1 MSAPSPFSL
10 GPGTPPPAYSPQV
23 NNIFFF
29 SSFFSSSPDDL
40 LMIWAIHICRKTSQC
55 CQALT
60 WVLIWSWVKVPTP
73 RRRWVVLPVVYLPQC
88 RLFYI
93 ALSNFRYQNGKQLA
107 ASCFREIIN
116 PKKLLLDWT
125 TISQVEYQEPTF
137 WSSIAYYELN
147 SRVGEVYHAN
157 NHSVIIDGFTNPPN
171 NNNNRFCLGL
181 LSNVNRFASSA
192 SINLLQQSCLR
203 NSTIENTRRHIGKGV
218 HLYYVGGEVY
228 AECLSDSAIFV
239 QSRNCNYHHKYL
251 EHKKFST
258 WLLSNIHPSPAFTQP
273 QCARSLRAA
282 AWRSSTT
289 RSSPPCSPSQST
301 TASRRCTSW
310 PRCAPSGCPSSR
322 AGALNTTGRTWRR
335 LRVGSRCTFMDLS
348 SGWTRCWRR
357 WEAPRTSS
365 PPSPSCPRTLCLI
378 SNASTI
384 ETKYQ
389 LWFVPFETFASYK
402 VILSPSLN
410 AIKQFKCK

>member
-1 MSAPSPFSL
+1 MFISTTLAGKSTLSASQTQQSLCNRETAITTTSTLSIKNSAPD
-10 GPGTPPPAYSPQV
+10 YY
-23 NNIFFF
+23 
-29 SSFFSSSPDDL
+29 
-40 LMIWAIHICRKTSQC
+40 LM
-55 CQALT
+55 
-60 WVLIWSWVKVPTP
+60 
-73 RRRWVVLPVVYLPQC
+73 Y
-88 RLFYI
+88 
-93 ALSNFRYQNGKQLA
+93 
-107 ASCFREIIN
+107 
-116 PKKLLLDWT
+116 
-125 TISQVEYQEPTF
+125 
-137 WSSIAYYELN
+137 
-147 SRVGEVYHAN
+147 
-157 NHSVIIDGFTNPPN
+157 
-171 NNNNRFCLGL
+171 
-181 LSNVNRFASSA
+181 
-192 SINLLQQSCLR
+192 
-203 NSTIENTRRHIGKGV
+203 
-218 HLYYVGGEVY
+218 
-228 AECLSDSAIFV
+228 
-239 QSRNCNYHHKYL
+239 
-251 EHKKFST
+251 
-258 WLLSNIHPSPAFTQP
+258 IHPSPAFTQP

-289 RSSPPCSPSQST
+289 RSSPPCSPSRST

-335 LRVGSRCTFMDLS
+335 LRVGSKCTFTDLS

-402 VILSPSLN
+402 VIFSPSLN

>member
-1 MSAPSPFSL
+1 MPQKLNYWEHSTPHRQGCSSL
-10 GPGTPPPAYSPQV
+10 LRWRGSLRWVPLRLSNLCAIEKLQLSPQV
-23 NNIFFF
+23 
-29 SSFFSSSPDDL
+29 P
-40 LMIWAIHICRKTSQC
+40 WAS
-55 CQALT
+55 
-60 WVLIWSWVKVPTP
+60 
-73 RRRWVVLPVVYLPQC
+73 
-88 RLFYI
+88 
-93 ALSNFRYQNGKQLA
+93 
-107 ASCFREIIN
+107 
-116 PKKLLLDWT
+116 
-125 TISQVEYQEPTF
+125 
-137 WSSIAYYELN
+137 
-147 SRVGEVYHAN
+147 
-157 NHSVIIDGFTNPPN
+157 
-171 NNNNRFCLGL
+171 
-181 LSNVNRFASSA
+181 
-192 SINLLQQSCLR
+192 
-203 NSTIENTRRHIGKGV
+203 
-218 HLYYVGGEVY
+218 
-228 AECLSDSAIFV
+228 
-239 QSRNCNYHHKYL
+239 
-251 EHKKFST
+251 ST
-258 WLLSNIHPSPAFTQP
+258 WLSSYVHPSPAFTQP

-289 RSSPPCSPSQST
+289 RSSPPCSPSRST

-335 LRVGSRCTFMDLS
+335 LRVGSRCTFTDLS

-402 VILSPSLN
+402 VIFSPSLN